1 MHWDRGWYSK
11 EKARR
16 NGSWSALTLYL
27 VFTPLIPAESVF
39 PLISQTY
46 PMSLV
51 TLHLA
56 QYGAGFW
63 ASSPA
68 RAAVGGAVTV
78 AFALL
83 GRVVRGVS
91 FSGAFAGGL
100 ICLILLCTAGPGGFL
115 VLFSLFVVTWIATR
129 LGRSRK
135 QTLGTAERREGRTAS
150 QVLANLSVAALCG
163 LLYAVR
169 IDAVWLIAMVAA
181 MAEVATDTVASE
193 CGQAFSREAR
203 LITNFQRVPA
213 GTDGGISIAGTAF
226 GIGAG
231 LVVGLVG
238 VMCGLVPMRWLWLP
252 VVAGLLGMLA
262 DSVLGAWLERRR
274 WLNNEQVNLTGTVI
288 AALIAVIS
296 IGVST

>member
-1 MHWDRGWYSK
+1 
-11 EKARR
+11 
-16 NGSWSALTLYL
+16 
-27 VFTPLIPAESVF
+27 
-39 PLISQTY
+39 
-46 PMSLV
+46 MSLIG
-51 TLHLA
+51 LHLA
-56 QYGAGFW
+56 QYVPGFW

-68 RAAVGGAVTV
+68 RMAVGGAVTV

-91 FSGAFAGGL
+91 LSGAIAGAL
-100 ICLILLCTAGPGGFL
+100 ICLILLCTAGPGAFL

-135 QTLGTAERREGRTAS
+135 QTLGTAERREGRTAA

-163 LLYAVR
+163 LVYAMR
-169 IDAVWLIAMVAA
+169 ADAMWLVAMVAA

-203 LITNFQRVPA
+203 LITTFQRVPA
-213 GTDGGISIAGTAF
+213 GTDGGISIAGTVF

-231 LVVGLVG
+231 IGISLVG
-238 VMCGLVPMRWLWLP
+238 MVCGLVSMRWLWVP
-252 VVAGLLGMLA
+252 VVAGVLGMLA

-274 WLNNEQVNLTGTVI
+274 WLNNEQVNLTGTMI
-288 AALIAVIS
+288 AAAIVVGAVGLIA
-296 IGVST
+296 